1 MPIKFIPLTQL
12 QDVLNLNVY
21 YQTRQLPKKT
31 KTIKTES
38 TLKKSID
45 RYNKNYTIFAKNKN
59 IVKRENLCKDVNI
72 LELPKVNESTNNEI
86 IQTNISSEIGN
97 LSNTSEI
104 GSLRMIP
111 KISENVSRKDFV
123 ETNIFKRQDNSI
135 TK

>member
-1 MPIKFIPLTQL
+1 MPINFIPLSKL
-12 QDVLNLNVY
+12 QDVLDLNVY

-86 IQTNISSEIGN
+86 IKRNISSKIGN